1 MTSPAP
7 VPTPTLWKKGEALY
21 SLTNNKFASVT
32 RCQTLVHI
40 RQYTE
45 TDTGDLKSTRR
56 GFTLLPEEFNQLL
69 SINIAILR
77 DVFAVTPVSDQQWQQ
92 EEQQQETPQQ
102 PDTRQM
108 VPPTPTPSPLM
119 QRRETTTMTKPPKK
133 RLRLHIPAIATTTAP
148 PAATEGQEIC
158 LPDIQPQLYAQH
170 IDTIVN
176 QLLNG
181 DETMSGYGQTEQ
193 CR

>member
-1 MTSPAP
+1 MTSPAPVAP

-32 RCQTLVHI
+32 RCHDQTLVHI

-69 SINIAILR
+69 SISSAILR

-133 RLRLHIPAIATTTAP
+133 TTSSPHSSDRNDNGSTCCYRRSGDLPPGHSTSAVRTA
-148 PAATEGQEIC
+148 
-158 LPDIQPQLYAQH
+158 Y
-170 IDTIVN
+170 
-176 QLLNG
+176 
-181 DETMSGYGQTEQ
+181 
-193 CR
+193 

>member
-1 MTSPAP
+1 MQKARGQ
-7 VPTPTLWKKGEALY
+7 TLWRLLAPFDPRYPWRNDKLVVTYLKQHLKKPVQTRLLGCCPLAAL
-21 SLTNNKFASVT
+21 S
-32 RCQTLVHI
+32 
-40 RQYTE
+40 
-45 TDTGDLKSTRR
+45 
-56 GFTLLPEEFNQLL
+56 
-69 SINIAILR
+69 LR

-92 EEQQQETPQQ
+92 EESTQETPQQ

-158 LPDIQPQLYAQH
+158 LPDTQPQLYAQH

-193 CR
+193 WR